1 MENLVLVKKVNP
13 NRSLYLLDGSYSV
26 QVNYSKDDIEYVTIE
41 ADDWEI
47 QLIQVEGVDRFVI
60 NQLGGERVKDS
71 WVYTYNQFADRIEQ
85 LREMWRV
92 LDIVALELG
101 ISF

>member
-1 MENLVLVKKVNP
+1 MEKLVLLKKVND
-13 NRSLYLLDGSYSV
+13 NRSLYLLDGGYSV
-26 QVNYSKDDIEYVTIE
+26 KVDYAKDDIEYVTIE

-47 QLIQVEGVDRFVI
+47 QLIQVEGVDGFVI